1 MALVMYPYVYLL
13 ARAAFQEQSVCV
25 IEISR
30 TLGRSPWRS
39 FTGVALPLARPAI
52 VTGLSLVMMEVLA
65 DFGTVQYF
73 AVDTF
78 TTGIYRTWFGLGDQS
93 AAAQLAA
100 LLMAFVFA
108 LVLLER
114 YTRGRARYH
123 HTSRRYRPLPGYR
136 LRGVRLVLALVA
148 CGLPILLGFVLPAVQ
163 LGYWAVLTAD
173 DMIDARFLSL
183 ATNTLLLAVVAAL
196 LAVLVALVLAYAVRI
211 GGSPV
216 VRAGTRVAA
225 MGYAIP
231 GSVIAVGIMLPLAA
245 LDNALIGW
253 MRAVFGVNPGLLLT
267 GTVFALLYA
276 YLVRFLAVS
285 LNTVEA
291 SLGKVTG
298 SMDDAARVF
307 GLGPGATLRKVHV
320 PIISGSLL
328 TAGLLVFVD
337 VMKEL
342 PATLIMRPFNFD
354 TLAIRAFE
362 LASDERLEDAA
373 SAALAIVMVGILP
386 VVMMSRAISRSRP
399 GSAGEGNANTP

>member
-1 MALVMYPYVYLL
+1 
-13 ARAAFQEQSVCV
+13 
-25 IEISR
+25 
-30 TLGRSPWRS
+30 
-39 FTGVALPLARPAI
+39 
-52 VTGLSLVMMEVLA
+52 MMEVLA

-328 TAGLLVFVD
+328 TAG
-337 VMKEL
+337 
-342 PATLIMRPFNFD
+342 PAGFCRCD
-354 TLAIRAFE
+354 E
-362 LASDERLEDAA
+362 GASRNLDHAAVQFRHSGHPRL
-373 SAALAIVMVGILP
+373 
-386 VVMMSRAISRSRP
+386 
-399 GSAGEGNANTP
+399 